1 MVYIFTNFFNADYIA
16 GFTSYFHTNYASA
29 AEADFIYTNSS
40 STNILAE
47 YDHRLSATNQTI
59 QTFTPS
65 VSRTYMPD
73 PMLEESERI
82 LEDYI
87 TLLPKGGSLTVN
99 P

>member
-1 MVYIFTNFFNADYIA
+1 MVYVFTNFFSPGYIA

-29 AEADFIYTNSS
+29 PEVQFIYTNSS

-47 YDHRLSATNQTI
+47 YDHRLSATNQTV
-59 QTFTPS
+59 QTFTPV

-82 LEDYI
+82 AGRLYFI
-87 TLLPKGGSLTVN
+87 IAKKW
-99 P
+99 